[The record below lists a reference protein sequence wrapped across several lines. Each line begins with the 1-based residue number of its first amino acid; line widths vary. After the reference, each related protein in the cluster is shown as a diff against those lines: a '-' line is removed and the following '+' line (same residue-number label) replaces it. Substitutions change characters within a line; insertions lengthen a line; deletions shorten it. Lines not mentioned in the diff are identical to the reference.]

1 MRGCWKPHV
10 VDSSLMTPPIPVS
23 SQAMV
28 HAPRPNGPWTDAV
41 PRWLRF
47 AALAL
52 GGAVVASL
60 VEGTFGSLPPHSD
73 TPRTIWRD
81 SVFVTLP
88 TWLVAAAMLPLVLL
102 VARRFPFVRGRM
114 WRAIVVHLVAA
125 SAFVMLHLYAT
136 ASMMRMAHPHARPA
150 WFIVVD
156 LLRLYSVAELLIY
169 VSVVGLWHALFY
181 QRAAIE
187 RERDAARLREDLTR
201 ARLESL
207 RLQLN
212 PHFLFNT
219 LQAVAV
225 MARTHETDALVGT
238 VQGLANMLRA
248 VLDDEF
254 AHDVPLERELKLL
267 RHYVGIL
274 EVRYRDRL
282 TVHWDIDSAC
292 LGAMVPALIL
302 QPLVEN
308 AIVHGIDA
316 RPGPGVLSILARRE
330 GTELLLVVEDDGPG
344 FSRPS
349 EPRVRRVGLSNVR
362 ARLEHRW
369 GGRARFEHGNP
380 ASRGARV
387 ALHIP
392 FVEAPADGIALQT
405 GHTAS
410 GARGEAGPEES
421 IA

>member
-238 VQGLANMLRA
+238 VQGLARSTGTSTRHVSARWCPRSSCSRWWRMRSCMASML
-248 VLDDEF
+248 VLDPACSRF
-254 AHDVPLERELKLL
+254 WPAARAPSCCWWSRTTAP
-267 RHYVGIL
+267 GS
-274 EVRYRDRL
+274 RDQANRAC
-282 TVHWDIDSAC
+282 VASAC
-292 LGAMVPALIL
+292 
-302 QPLVEN
+302 
-308 AIVHGIDA
+308 
-316 RPGPGVLSILARRE
+316 R
-330 GTELLLVVEDDGPG
+330 T
-344 FSRPS
+344 
-349 EPRVRRVGLSNVR
+349 
-362 ARLEHRW
+362 
-369 GGRARFEHGNP
+369 
-380 ASRGARV
+380 
-387 ALHIP
+387 
-392 FVEAPADGIALQT
+392 
-405 GHTAS
+405 
-410 GARGEAGPEES
+410 
-421 IA
+421 